1 MEQFGE
7 KLLKYVEPE
16 VHSIKFIIFASTP
29 KLIHEVETVLNVEN
43 FRSIYGL
50 TETTASAFQSLPE
63 DSNESIQNSVGFLSN
78 HLEAKVIDE
87 NGNTVP
93 FGTPGELCCRGY
105 NIMIGYYKDE
115 AKTKEVLG
123 ADGW

>member
-1 MEQFGE
+1 M
-7 KLLKYVEPE
+7 LKVR
-16 VHSIKFIIFASTP
+16 KFKS
-29 KLIHEVETVLNVEN
+29 L
-43 FRSIYGL
+43 YGL
-50 TETTASAFQSLPE
+50 TETTTATFQSLPE
-63 DSNESIQNSVGFLSN
+63 DSNESIQEYVGFVSN
-78 HLEAKVIDE
+78 HIEAKVIDE

-105 NIMIGYYKDE
+105 NIMMGYYKDD